1 MHSETTCR
9 AGTKE
14 YYPIGAS
21 SVPAEQFELSLEV
34 KSAPMASAIKIEQ
47 RDWDGIRV
55 DPNSDD
61 IGALAVLND
70 HSSYHCGMIFIE
82 FQELE
87 SIIGVKTQKSDL
99 PSTSDS
105 ATFAYISS
113 RWDDW
118 ILRRG
123 AIETIFEDQR
133 SRILGNIDYY
143 LRREY
148 AGNPLPPV
156 KQTRTRGMDV
166 KNRLNRLR
174 AEGGVLHDK
183 PQLEGYLHQYI
194 LEHIITTDEELG
206 CSYRKP
212 NPTGIPDI
220 VARINKLTLE

>member
-1 MHSETTCR
+1 MRPETTCK
-9 AGTKE
+9 GGIKVG
-14 YYPIGAS
+14 YLIGAIS
-21 SVPAEQFELSLEV
+21 MSAKQFELSLEV
-34 KSAPMASAIKIEQ
+34 KTAATASAIKIDQ

-55 DPNSDD
+55 DPNSGD

-87 SIIGVKTQKSDL
+87 SIIGVRTQKSDL
-99 PSTSDS
+99 PPASDS

-123 AIETIFEDQR
+123 AIEAIFEDQR
-133 SRILGNIDYY
+133 SRILDNINHY

-148 AGNPLPPV
+148 AGNSLPPV
-156 KQTRTRGMDV
+156 KQTRTRGVEV
-166 KNRLNRLR
+166 KNGLNRLR

-194 LEHIITTDEELG
+194 LEHIITTDEALG
-206 CSYRKP
+206 CSYCKD

-220 VARINKLTLE
+220 VARINRLD